1 MYDIKYAEEFTDNL
15 KELSASRRA
24 EILDT
29 IATQLPQSTGAGNSK
44 QENLTRAE
52 STLGS

>member
-1 MYDIKYAEEFTDNL
+1 MYDIKYGEEFTDNL

-24 EILDT
+24 EILDSYT
-29 IATQLPQSTGAGNSK
+29 IASSTGAGNSK